1 MKKNIAN
8 KWVKAL
14 RSKKYKQGQDCLCQ
28 TIVDNKGKTIGKAHC
43 CLGVLCDLY
52 NEEHTGKDQLKVR
65 CDEDGIYFYN
75 RNDEVLPKKVME
87 WAGLKSK
94 YGEFTEG
101 CRLKKKFHGCESL
114 SELNDGGASF
124 RTIANFI
131 EKNYE
136 KLW

>member
-14 RSKKYKQGQDCLCQ
+14 RSKRFNQGQDLLCQ
-28 TIVDNKGKTIGKAHC
+28 NITDSKGKTIKAHC

-52 NEEHTGKDQLKVR
+52 NKEHTGKDQLKVNY
-65 CDEDGIYFYN
+65 DESGFYSYN
-75 RNDEVLPKKVME
+75 RNPEVLPKKVMD
-87 WAGLKSK
+87 WAGLKSR
-94 YGEFTEG
+94 YGEFTGVCAPKEFCG
-101 CRLKKKFHGCESL
+101 YESL

>member
-14 RSKKYKQGQDCLCQ
+14 RSKKFNQGQDLLCQ
-28 TIVDNKGKTIGKAHC
+28 NITDSKGKTIKAHC

-52 NEEHTGKDQLKVR
+52 NKEHTGKDQLKVNY
-65 CDEDGIYFYN
+65 DKSGFYYYN
-75 RNDEVLPKKVME
+75 RNAEVLPKKVMQ
-87 WAGLKSK
+87 WAGLKSR
-94 YGEFTEG
+94 YGEFTAG
-101 CRLKKKFHGCESL
+101 CRLKKEFRDYESL

-124 RTIANFI
+124 KTIANFI